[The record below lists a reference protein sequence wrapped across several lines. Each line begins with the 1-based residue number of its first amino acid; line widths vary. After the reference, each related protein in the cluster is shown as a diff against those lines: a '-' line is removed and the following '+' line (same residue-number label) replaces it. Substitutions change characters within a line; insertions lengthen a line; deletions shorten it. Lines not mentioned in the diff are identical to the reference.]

1 MKKLWDVL
9 LFSSIHNKSRN
20 YAELYAENHVNTRL
34 RFVLYFRWTIRSK
47 WQHIVIIHLLLDI
60 FKFESFGLKKWTMK
74 GIKKQLSTKQWH
86 KFSLKWYKCPLF
98 VQYFPIYFVIFLTFE
113 LHAVRMRYIWKVFR
127 VIQINMV
134 DIRSQRFFRM
144 NINYWNNLHC
154 TVSIFCISAWAI
166 HVSIPN
172 KIVAWYVLWPK
183 SFIVEYI
190 MCS

>member
-9 LFSSIHNKSRN
+9 LFSSIQNKSRN
-20 YAELYAENHVNTRL
+20 YAELYVENHVNTRL

-60 FKFESFGLKKWTMK
+60 SKFESFGLKKWTMK
-74 GIKKQLSTKQWH
+74 GIKKQLSTKQWY

-98 VQYFPIYFVIFLTFE
+98 VQYFPIYFVIFSTFE

-144 NINYWNNLHC
+144 NINIIYTGQFPYFAFPLGQCTCQFQIKLWYGTCYDQKNLLLN
-154 TVSIFCISAWAI
+154 I
-166 HVSIPN
+166 
-172 KIVAWYVLWPK
+172 
-183 SFIVEYI
+183 
-190 MCS
+190 